1 MTPRSPGTAVV
12 DRPAP
17 RPAWYTRFFR
27 SLRHKNFRL
36 LWIGQ
41 ALQSEGQWMEQV
53 ARGWLLWEISQ
64 DPFLLGLYG
73 ALRQLPHLALGVP
86 SGILADRV
94 SRVALIQFSQ
104 VSACILA
111 FVFAALVQFG
121 AMTPWIILAF
131 AVLNGAAETLR
142 GPARQAMVAT
152 SVPGNDL
159 LNAVTVNEVAQYT
172 MRLAGPLIA
181 GAVIAAFTDPFMG
194 VAAVFYVRGLL
205 YLAAVVTTAFI
216 QPPPMPGQPRQRTI
230 RQNLGD
236 TMRYLSDNRA
246 ILALAILGA
255 APGIFGQPYQHLMP
269 VFADIFEVG
278 PFGLGAMSAAV
289 GVGALVGALALA
301 GAGNVGPMGWVLL
314 ASLGAYGATI
324 AAFGLSPWFALAM
337 VALLFVGAAQSV
349 FQAVRQTLIQ
359 HLVRD
364 EQRGRVMAVNQITR
378 GGLVPVGS
386 VQAGVLAGVIGAPGA
401 VIVLGGMVGLVA
413 VISTLILPGVRRV
426 RYDEEA
432 IS

>member
-1 MTPRSPGTAVV
+1 MTVAEHPG
-12 DRPAP
+12 AP
-17 RPAWYTRFFR
+17 PSWHSRFFR
-27 SLRHKNFRL
+27 SLKHRNFRL

-73 ALRQLPHLALGVP
+73 ALRMLPHLALGIP
-86 SGILADRV
+86 AGILADRL

-104 VSACILA
+104 ISACLLA

-121 AMTPWIILAF
+121 RMEAWIILSF

-159 LNAVTVNEVAQYT
+159 LNAVTINEVAQYT

-181 GAVIAAFTDPFMG
+181 GAIIVGFTDPFMG
-194 VAAVFYVRGLL
+194 VAAVFYVRGIL
-205 YLAAVVTTAFI
+205 YFIAVVTTAYI
-216 QPPPMPGQPRQRTI
+216 QPPAMPSQPRQRTI

-236 TMRYLSDNRA
+236 TVRYLGDNKA
-246 ILALAILGA
+246 ILSLAILGA
-255 APGIFGQPYQHLMP
+255 APGVFGQPYQHLMP

-278 PFGLGAMSAAV
+278 PFGLGAMSSAV

-301 GAGNVGPMGWVLL
+301 GAGTVGPMGWVLL
-314 ASLGAYGATI
+314 ASLGAYGLTI
-324 AAFGLSPWFALAM
+324 AAFALSPWFSLAM

-386 VQAGVLAGVIGAPGA
+386 VQAGVIAGMLGAPAAVLIMGA
-401 VIVLGGMVGLVA
+401 MVSVVA
-413 VISTLILPGVRRV
+413 LIATVILPGVRRV
-426 RYDEEA
+426 RYDEEGLD
-432 IS
+432 